1 MRMSEL
7 RYALRRLAAAPAF
20 FVTAVTTLG
29 LGIGVTTLMFSAVH
43 GLLVRPLPFANGD
56 RLGWIMAHAQT
67 GEPGGVSSDEVNA
80 LVARAPGLE
89 RLAVIGDMGLVREV
103 GNRPDRWHGIWTTRG
118 LVDVLGV
125 RLAAGTVPANPA
137 REGARPILIAPERW
151 QQDFGGDPAL
161 IGREVA
167 FADNKR
173 FIVVGV
179 LPAGL
184 EFPFARAPQQGN
196 GSGFV
201 TGRQDFWLIQPDDA
215 ASMPGGF
222 VIAQVRQ
229 GVAIGTAAAQVRAIS
244 DPSDTDRRTIAF
256 TPLRDYVLGDLAAAL
271 PVLQMFGL
279 LVFLIACGNLGTLL
293 LARADSERDEV
304 ALRVALGAR
313 PAALTRMFAADA
325 ALLCGAGAALGLAIA
340 AAGRTIVLRLAP
352 RHEAIVDRIAI
363 DWTTVLFISGLG
375 ILTTVVFGVVPG
387 WLRAR
392 RAVADAPRAS
402 VRTTS
407 PGVQFAFRGL
417 VVAQIALSLA
427 LLVGGVALRDSFQR
441 IMGVD
446 AGYDMNGVVA
456 ADVLLYL
463 PAKEALPLIDRF
475 VARLR
480 QTSGIV
486 AVGLVHSTPLTG
498 KWTFKEPFEVV
509 DGPQPFQTP
518 PISGGLIG
526 YDYFA
531 AMGVPLLAGRTFTQT
546 EFTSS
551 RQRVMIVNDVAAR
564 LYFPNGQ
571 ALGARIRMNNRIYEI
586 VGVTKGTRSARLD
599 TAAEPQWY
607 QPAVL
612 GSSQVIVRGSANAAA
627 TADVVRQ
634 TLHAADP
641 RIIVERV
648 EPLATIA
655 SESVIE
661 RRLAAQ
667 LVSSF
672 AAIAVVL
679 AAIGLYGVVHFA
691 AARRRRE
698 FGIRMAIGARPAD
711 VLTMVVRQGVLMA
724 VAGVALGALLSL
736 SAAGF
741 LQSLLFEARAAEP
754 AALLSASLILI
765 AVAAAASLRPGW
777 RAASVDPATT
787 LRAE

>member
-1 MRMSEL
+1 MTEL
-7 RYALRRLAAAPAF
+7 RYALRRLAAAPGF

-43 GLLVRPLPFANGD
+43 GLLVRPLPFANSE
-56 RLGWIMAHAQT
+56 RIGWIMAHPPS
-67 GEPGGVSSDEVNA
+67 GEPGGISSDEANA
-80 LVARAPGLE
+80 LLARAPALE

-103 GNRPDRWHGIWTTRG
+103 GNRHDRWHGIWATRG

-125 RLAAGTVPANPA
+125 RLAAGAVPARPS
-137 REGARPILIAPERW
+137 RDGARPILIAQERW
-151 QQDFGGDPAL
+151 QQDFGGDPSL
-161 IGREVA
+161 VGREIA

-201 TGRQDFWLIQPDDA
+201 TGRQDFWVLQPDEA
-215 ASMPGGF
+215 GAMPGGF
-222 VIAQVRQ
+222 AVARVRE
-229 GVAIGTAAAQVRAIS
+229 GVATGTAAAQATAIS
-244 DPSDTDRRTIAF
+244 DRRPDSDRRTITF

-271 PVLQMFGL
+271 PVLQMFGV

-293 LARADSERDEV
+293 LARAVAQRDEV

-313 PAALTRMFAADA
+313 PAALTRTFATDA

-340 AAGRTIVLRLAP
+340 AAGRALILRLAP

-363 DWTTVLFISGLG
+363 DSTTVLFISAVGL
-375 ILTTVVFGVVPG
+375 LTTLAFGVIPG

-392 RAVADAPRAS
+392 AAVAEAPRAS
-402 VRTTS
+402 TRTTS
-407 PGVQFAFRGL
+407 PGVQLAFRGL
-417 VVAQIALSLA
+417 VVAQVALSLL
-427 LLVGGVALRDSFQR
+427 LLVGSVALRDSFQR
-441 IMGVD
+441 IMRVD
-446 AGYDMNGVVA
+446 AGYDMRGVVA
-456 ADVLLYL
+456 ADVLLFL

-475 VARLR
+475 VTRLR
-480 QTSGIV
+480 ETSGIE
-486 AVGLVHSTPLTG
+486 AVGLVQSTPLTG
-498 KWTFKEPFEVV
+498 KWTFEEPFEVL
-509 DGPQPFQTP
+509 DGPQPVQTP
-518 PISGGLIG
+518 PISGGFVG
-526 YDYFA
+526 YDYFR
-531 AMGVPLLAGRTFTQT
+531 AMGVPLVAGRTFTHA

-564 LYFPNGQ
+564 MFFPDAQ
-571 ALGARIRMNNRIYEI
+571 ALGARIRMNNRIYEV
-586 VGVTKGTRSARLD
+586 VGVVKGTRDARLD

-612 GSSQVIVRGSANAAA
+612 GSSQVIVRGTASPAA
-627 TADVVRQ
+627 TAALVRQ
-634 TLHAADP
+634 ILHAADP

-648 EPLATIA
+648 EPLETIA

-661 RRLAAQ
+661 RRLASQ
-667 LVSSF
+667 LVSGF

-679 AAIGLYGVVHFA
+679 AGIGLYGVVHFA
-691 AARRRRE
+691 AARRQRE
-698 FGIRMAIGARPAD
+698 FGIRMAIGARPSD
-711 VLTMVVRQGVLMA
+711 VLVMVVRQGVMMA

-736 SAAGF
+736 SAGGM
-741 LQSLLFEARAAEP
+741 LESLLFEARAAEP
-754 AALLSASLILI
+754 SALLYASLTLI